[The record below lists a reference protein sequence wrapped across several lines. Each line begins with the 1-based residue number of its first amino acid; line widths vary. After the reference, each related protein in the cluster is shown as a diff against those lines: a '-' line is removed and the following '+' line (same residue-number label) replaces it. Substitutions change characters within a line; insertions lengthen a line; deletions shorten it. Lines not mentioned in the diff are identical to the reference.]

1 MISRIYNIIFFS
13 KYSNNIYILRNI
25 LKILHLN
32 LSGEALPFCQP
43 RGDTSVILID
53 AYQGKLKGI
62 HGCTTGD
69 PPLVRLAEQVLTSAR
84 TRRIGLH
91 WSKAAI
97 RETHLACWHT
107 KLDRPQQ
114 RSRSTRIRG
123 LAPSYVSFVIR
134 KKFRS
139 PGSWKNRGSITF
151 LSTKNPLFIEI
162 LRFWFFYN

>member
-62 HGCTTGD
+62 YGCTTGD
-69 PPLVRLAEQVLTSAR
+69 PPLGPLGRASSYECTHSSNRAALIESGHPWNAFSLLAHK
-84 TRRIGLH
+84 TRQAPTTKPIHAHPWIGA
-91 WSKAAI
+91 K
-97 RETHLACWHT
+97 
-107 KLDRPQQ
+107 
-114 RSRSTRIRG
+114 
-123 LAPSYVSFVIR
+123 
-134 KKFRS
+134 
-139 PGSWKNRGSITF
+139 
-151 LSTKNPLFIEI
+151 
-162 LRFWFFYN
+162 LRFIRYKEEVPLAGIVEKSWIDYISFHEKSSFYWDFKILIFL